1 MKIIDY
7 FSKNPKSN
15 PLVVVISLVFDFFIK
30 LFIYHSLSDKSDRS
44 MASALKVNP
53 YFVKDYSLAARNYSM
68 KSISS
73 KISILRE
80 FDLKSKGLG
89 ANNISNSDILKE
101 LIFKLLH

>member
-1 MKIIDY
+1 
-7 FSKNPKSN
+7 
-15 PLVVVISLVFDFFIK
+15 
-30 LFIYHSLSDKSDRS
+30 
-44 MASALKVNP
+44 
-53 YFVKDYSLAARNYSM
+53 M

-89 ANNISNSDILKE
+89 ANNTSNSDILKE

>member
-1 MKIIDY
+1 M
-7 FSKNPKSN
+7 
-15 PLVVVISLVFDFFIK
+15 VISLVFDFFIK
-30 LFIYHSLSDKSDRS
+30 LFTYHSLSDKSDRS
-44 MASALKVNP
+44 VASALKVNP
-53 YFVKDYSLAARNYSM
+53 YFVKDYSSAAKNYSM

-89 ANNISNSDILKE
+89 ANNTSNSDILKE

>member
-1 MKIIDY
+1 M
-7 FSKNPKSN
+7 
-15 PLVVVISLVFDFFIK
+15 
-30 LFIYHSLSDKSDRS
+30 FIYHSLSDKSDRS
-44 MASALKVNP
+44 VASALKVNP
-53 YFVKDYSLAARNYSM
+53 YFVKDYSSSAKNYSM

-89 ANNISNSDILKE
+89 ATNITNSDLLKE